1 MTTLGKEEI
10 LKLSRD
16 FMECQIL
23 LAGAEL
29 NLFTHLTPT
38 PLSARE
44 VAKKVGADL
53 RGLTILL
60 DALVAIG
67 LLVKKEGNYQC
78 SSPLSALL
86 SDDGPDSVL
95 PLVLHMAHVQQRWS
109 DLAEVVRGSRR
120 PAPPG
125 FQPDAGAL
133 RAFIGAMHVIATPLA
148 PKIVAAVHPETSRAL
163 LDVGG
168 ACGTYT
174 LAFLQ
179 AVPEMRATLFD
190 KPEVIEIARQ
200 YMKEMGMLHRVTL
213 VAGDFYRDELP
224 SGHDLVLVSAIIHQ
238 NSPEENRDL
247 FSKAF
252 RCLKSGGRIVI
263 RDHVMDPDR
272 TRPRDGAIFAVNML
286 VGTTGGRTYSFE
298 EIRERLTEAGF
309 LNVRIL
315 QSGSHMD
322 GIVEA
327 YKP

>member
-1 MTTLGKEEI
+1 MTPFGKEEV
-10 LKLSRD
+10 LRLSRD

-44 VAKKVGADL
+44 LARKIGADL

-60 DALVAIG
+60 DALAAIG
-67 LLVKKEGNYQC
+67 LVVKEEGNYSC
-78 SSPLSALL
+78 SPPFSVLL
-86 SDDGPDSVL
+86 SDDSPDSVL

-109 DLAEVVRGSRR
+109 HLAEIVRGYRR

-125 FQPDAGAL
+125 FHPDAGAL

-148 PKIVAAVHPETSRAL
+148 PKIVSAVHPERSRSL
-163 LDVGG
+163 LDVG
-168 ACGTYT
+168 AAAGTYT

-179 AVPEMRATLFD
+179 AVPEMRATVFD

-200 YMKEMGMLHRVTL
+200 TLEEVGMLDRVTL

-224 SGHDLVLVSAIIHQ
+224 PGHDLVFVSAIIHQ

-252 RCLKSGGRIVI
+252 RSLESGGRVVI
-263 RDHVMDPDR
+263 RDHIMDPDR
-272 TRPRDGAIFAVNML
+272 TRPEDGAIFAVNML
-286 VGTTGGRTYSFE
+286 VGTAGGRTYTFD
-298 EIRERLTEAGF
+298 EIRQGLTEAGF
-309 LNVRIL
+309 VNVRFL